1 MNLIFDFGGVLID
14 WDPHH
19 LYDPY
24 FGDRTKTDWFLAN
37 VCTMEWNSQMD
48 FGKPFA
54 EGVAELS
61 ERFPGWKKE
70 IELYWTGWPQMIGG
84 AIPGM
89 YELLVELKATG
100 HRLFGLSNWSAETY
114 PFIKDAFPALKLLE
128 GMVVSGFEGFGKPDP
143 GIFKLLLDRFSLK
156 AEDCAFIDDNAA
168 NIAAANSLGIRG
180 ILFTGA
186 SDLRKQL
193 LSRYS

>member
-19 LYDPY
+19 LFDPY
-24 FGDRTKTDWFLAN
+24 FGDRAQTDWFLAN

-48 FGKPFA
+48 FGKPFSK
-54 EGVAELS
+54 GVAELS
-61 ERFPGWKKE
+61 ARFPEWKKE
-70 IELYWTGWPQMIGG
+70 IELYWNGWPQMIGG
-84 AIPGM
+84 PIPGM
-89 YELLVELKATG
+89 YELLLELKARG
-100 HRLFGLSNWSAETY
+100 HRLFGLSNWSAETFDG
-114 PFIKDAFPALKLLE
+114 FIKGNYPSLDLLE
-128 GMVVSGFEGFGKPDP
+128 GMVVSGYEGFGKPDP
-143 GIFKLLLDRFSLK
+143 EIFRLLPERYSLK

-186 SDLRKQL
+186 SDLRRQL
-193 LSRYS
+193 L